1 MVTPGI
7 EASVFDYGQ
16 GQEGNLLALFHAF
29 SMKCNQIQR
38 AIKLGDDELVA
49 SLDSELEPL
58 IAAILAYKAM
68 SLLEIY
74 MQLQFLN
81 NLIREESDDRSRV
94 MRNSASLSVLIDRY
108 FGGAS
113 ESATDV
119 LVAFSANREDRDDLF
134 GFDEGSVLNDVIL
147 NSLPDRVAV
156 VTRDYRYLY
165 SNAANSEFLK
175 SKPIELVGRHISE
188 FVGSEQFEDSVKK
201 KLDACFAGE
210 KVECLY
216 PSHRPVEADKVF
228 HCSMTPLRA
237 KAEIIGALLV
247 VHEVSVVPANML
259 VA

>member
-1 MVTPGI
+1 M
-7 EASVFDYGQ
+7 
-16 GQEGNLLALFHAF
+16 LALFHAF
-29 SMKCNQIQR
+29 STKCNQIQR

-49 SLDSELEPL
+49 SLDRELEPL
-58 IAAILAYKAM
+58 IAAILAYKAT

-74 MQLQFLN
+74 MQLQFMN

-113 ESATDV
+113 EAAGEV
-119 LVAFSANREDRDDLF
+119 LRVFSSEKIDRNDAF
-134 GFDEGSVLNDVIL
+134 GFEESSVLNDVIL
-147 NSLPDRVAV
+147 DSLPDRVAV

-188 FVGSEQFEDSVKK
+188 FAGAEDFENSLKA
-201 KLDACFAGE
+201 KLDACFTGE

-216 PSHRPVEADKVF
+216 PSYRQIEPGKVF
-228 HCSMTPLRA
+228 HCTMTPLRA
-237 KAEIIGALLV
+237 KAEVIGALLV
-247 VHEVSVVPANML
+247 MHEIIAVPAGML

>member
-1 MVTPGI
+1 M
-7 EASVFDYGQ
+7 FDYGQ

-29 SMKCNQIQR
+29 STKCSQIQR
-38 AIKLGDDELVA
+38 AIKLGDDELVDA
-49 SLDSELEPL
+49 LDSELEPL
-58 IAAILAYKAM
+58 IAAILAYKAT

-74 MQLQFLN
+74 MQLQFMN
-81 NLIREESDDRSRV
+81 NLIREESDDRARV
-94 MRNSASLSVLIDRY
+94 VRNSASLSVLIDRY
-108 FGGAS
+108 FGGAN

-119 LVAFSANREDRDDLF
+119 LMAFSTKREEHDELF

-175 SKPIELVGRHISE
+175 SKQMELVGRHISE
-188 FVGSEQFEDSVKK
+188 FVGSEYFESNVKV

-210 KVECLY
+210 KVECIY
-216 PSHRPVEADKVF
+216 PSYRQTEPGKIL

-237 KAEIIGALLV
+237 KAEVIGALLV
-247 VHEVSVVPANML
+247 VHEASVVPASMQ

>member
-1 MVTPGI
+1 M
-7 EASVFDYGQ
+7 
-16 GQEGNLLALFHAF
+16 LALFHAF
-29 SMKCNQIQR
+29 STKCNQIQR

-49 SLDSELEPL
+49 SLDGELEPL
-58 IAAILAYKAM
+58 VAAILAYKAR
-68 SLLEIY
+68 SLLEVY
-74 MQLQFLN
+74 MQMQFLN
-81 NLIREESDDRSRV
+81 NLIREESDDRSQV

-108 FGGAS
+108 FGSAS

-119 LVAFSANREDRDDLF
+119 LMAFSANREERDDLF
-134 GFDEGSVLNDVIL
+134 SFDEGSVLNDVIL

-175 SKPIELVGRHISE
+175 SKPIELVGRHLSE
-188 FVGSEQFEDSVKK
+188 FVDSESFESSVKT

-210 KVECLY
+210 TVECVY
-216 PSHRPVEADKVF
+216 PSCRQVEPGKEF

-237 KAEIIGALLV
+237 KAEVIGALLV
-247 VHEVSVVPANML
+247 MHEVSVAPANML

>member
-1 MVTPGI
+1 
-7 EASVFDYGQ
+7 
-16 GQEGNLLALFHAF
+16 LLALFHAF
-29 SMKCNQIQR
+29 SMKCSQIQR
-38 AIKLGDDELVA
+38 AIKLGDDELVD

-58 IAAILAYKAM
+58 ISAILAYKAT

-94 MRNSASLSVLIDRY
+94 VRNSSSLSVLIDRY
-108 FGGAS
+108 FGGAN
-113 ESATDV
+113 ESAADV
-119 LVAFSANREDRDDLF
+119 LMAFSTDREERDDLF

-147 NSLPDRVAV
+147 DSLPDRVAV
-156 VTRDYRYLY
+156 ITRDYRYLY
-165 SNAANSEFLK
+165 SNAANSEFLR
-175 SKPIELVGRHISE
+175 SKQMELVGRHIAD
-188 FVGSEQFEDSVKK
+188 FVGSDYFESSVKV

-216 PSHRPVEADKVF
+216 PSYRQVEPGKVF
-228 HCSMTPLRA
+228 HCSMTPLRTRSQV
-237 KAEIIGALLV
+237 IGALLV

>member
-1 MVTPGI
+1 MFRDRRAI
-7 EASVFDYGQ
+7 
-16 GQEGNLLALFHAF
+16 LLALFHAF

-49 SLDSELEPL
+49 SLDRELEPL
-58 IAAILAYKAM
+58 IAAILAYKAT

-74 MQLQFLN
+74 MQLQFMN

-108 FGGAS
+108 FGGAN
-113 ESATDV
+113 EAAGEV
-119 LVAFSANREDRDDLF
+119 LRAFSSEKIERDDVF
-134 GFDEGSVLNDVIL
+134 GFEDGSVLNDVIL
-147 NSLPDRVAV
+147 DSLPDRVAV

-165 SNAANSEFLK
+165 SNAANSEFMK
-175 SKPIELVGRHISE
+175 SKSMELVGRHISE
-188 FVGSEQFEDSVKK
+188 FIGSEDFEGSVKA

-216 PSHRPVEADKVF
+216 PSYRQIEPGKVF
-228 HCSMTPLRA
+228 HCTMTPLRA
-237 KAEIIGALLV
+237 KSVIIGALLV
-247 VHEVSVVPANML
+247 MHEIIAVPAGML

>member
-1 MVTPGI
+1 M
-7 EASVFDYGQ
+7 
-16 GQEGNLLALFHAF
+16 LALFHAF
-29 SMKCNQIQR
+29 STKCNQIQR

-58 IAAILAYKAM
+58 IAAILAYRAT

-113 ESATDV
+113 ESAADV
-119 LVAFSANREDRDDLF
+119 LMAFSTDRNERDDLF

-165 SNAANSEFLK
+165 SNAANSEFLRSK
-175 SKPIELVGRHISE
+175 SMELVGRHIAE
-188 FVGSEQFEDSVKK
+188 FVGPEYFEDNVKT

-210 KVECLY
+210 AVECLY
-216 PSHRPVEADKVF
+216 PSYRQADVGKVL

-237 KAEIIGALLV
+237 KGAIIGALMV
-247 VHEVSVVPANML
+247 MHEVSVVPVSML

>member
-1 MVTPGI
+1 M
-7 EASVFDYGQ
+7 
-16 GQEGNLLALFHAF
+16 LALFHAF
-29 SMKCNQIQR
+29 STKCNQIQR

-49 SLDSELEPL
+49 SLDGELEPL
-58 IAAILAYKAM
+58 IATILAYKAT

-119 LVAFSANREDRDDLF
+119 LMTFSTNREERNDVF
-134 GFDEGSVLNDVIL
+134 GFDEGAVLNDVIL

-156 VTRDYRYLY
+156 ITRDYRYLY
-165 SNAANSEFLK
+165 SNAANSEFLG

-188 FVGSEQFEDSVKK
+188 FIGSEDFEDGVKT

-210 KVECLY
+210 KIECLY
-216 PSHRPVEADKVF
+216 ASYRQVDPGKVF

-237 KAEIIGALLV
+237 KADVIGALLV
-247 VHEVSVVPANML
+247 MHEVSVVPANML

>member
-1 MVTPGI
+1 
-7 EASVFDYGQ
+7 
-16 GQEGNLLALFHAF
+16 LLALFHAF
-29 SMKCNQIQR
+29 STKCNQIQR

-49 SLDSELEPL
+49 SLDRELEPL
-58 IAAILAYKAM
+58 IAAILAYKAT

-74 MQLQFLN
+74 MQLQFMN

-113 ESATDV
+113 EAASEV
-119 LVAFSANREDRDDLF
+119 LRAFSSEKIDRDDAF
-134 GFDEGSVLNDVIL
+134 GFEESSVLNDVIL
-147 NSLPDRVAV
+147 DSLPDRVAV

-175 SKPIELVGRHISE
+175 SKPMELMGRHISE
-188 FVGSEQFEDSVKK
+188 FIGTEDFESSLKA
-201 KLDACFAGE
+201 KLDACFTGE

-216 PSHRPVEADKVF
+216 PSYRQIEPGKVF
-228 HCSMTPLRA
+228 HCTMTPLRA
-237 KAEIIGALLV
+237 KAEVIGALLV
-247 VHEVSVVPANML
+247 MHEIIAVPAGML